1 MVLAQSYLQGQA
13 SPFDGVLE
21 AYGQGQV
28 LRQNRDLLQA
38 NQAEQ
43 ARKIQAQQQLEQLDW
58 NDMGAVRRVVAQFPE
73 YTKGAKDYY
82 DALEQ
87 KEQQSMLFDMSTSIS
102 ALGSERPDLAVQKMR
117 DKAAAYNDMGL
128 PDKAEEYSQM
138 AEWMATDP
146 QSARKSLLMNYSLLA
161 GKDAGAAYDS
171 YSGANI
177 AEDAAPVDR
186 AKTQAETD
194 ELTTLTPLT
203 GKKIEA
209 ETVDSLAG
217 AKQKIATANN
227 YDAKTTETLTLLP
240 HEQARVDSA
249 TSLNTANAGYVA
261 TKAEDI
267 PIARADAQ
275 AQQAV
280 TNQLSQLRLQLQS
293 EANQVN
299 RDRLGVQIK
308 NLEFKQAQYAAG
320 LTTKQIAT
328 NQKNQERLAQYE
340 SQKEGLAQSRA
351 TITRLLNNK
360 GAMYGLFGGGAV
372 GPIAGKVPSVRAA
385 TKAFE
390 KDIETLKSQVFLTQ
404 VEKMRGLGALTDF
417 EGKKLET
424 AIASLDL
431 DMGEKEMM
439 RNLAIIHDS
448 TKLAEE
454 RLGTKYKDLLGEVST
469 NQTGSTVGRSYMQYA
484 Y

>member
-1 MVLAQSYLQGQA
+1 MQLAQSYLQGMG

-28 LRQNRDLLQA
+28 LRQNRDTLQA
-38 NQAEQ
+38 QQAEQ
-43 ARKIQAQQQLEQLDW
+43 ARKIQAQQALETIDW
-58 NDMGAVRRVVAQFPE
+58 NDQQAVAQVVAQFPE
-73 YTKGAKDYY
+73 YTKGAQDYY
-82 DALEQ
+82 SNMEA
-87 KEQQSMLFDMSTSIS
+87 KEQQAMLFDMSTSIS
-102 ALGSERPDLAVQKMR
+102 ALSSERPDIAVQNMR
-117 DKAAAYNDMGL
+117 DKAAAYNDAGM
-128 PDKAEEYSQM
+128 PEKAEEYSQM
-138 AEWMATDP
+138 AEWMARDP
-146 QSARKSLLMNYSLLA
+146 QSARKALMMQYAVLSPE
-161 GKDAGAAYDS
+161 K
-171 YSGANI
+171 SGANFKAYTDSEI
-177 AEDAAPVDR
+177 AEDAAPIDR
-186 AKTQAETD
+186 AKTQADTA
-194 ELTTLTPLT
+194 
-203 GKKIEA
+203 GVYASAKK
-209 ETVDSLAG
+209 D
-217 AKQKIATANN
+217 IATATNL
-227 YDAKTTETLTLLP
+227 DGKTIETATLLP
-240 HEQARVDSA
+240 HEQARIDSA
-249 TSLNTANAGYVA
+249 TNLNTANAGLAA
-261 TKAEDI
+261 TRATDI

-275 AQQAV
+275 AQQEV
-280 TNQLSQLRLQLQS
+280 SNQLAQLKIQLQS
-293 EANQVN
+293 ESNQVQ
-299 RDRLGVQIK
+299 RERLGIQIK
-308 NLEFKQAQYAAG
+308 NLEFKQAQYEAG

-372 GPIAGKVPSVRAA
+372 GPIAGKVPSIRAA

-431 DMGEKEMM
+431 DMGEKDMM

>member
-1 MVLAQSYLQGQA
+1 MQLAQSYLQGMG

-28 LRQNRDLLQA
+28 LRQNRDTLQA
-38 NQAEQ
+38 EQAEQ
-43 ARKIQAQQQLEQLDW
+43 ARKIAAQQQLEQLDW
-58 NDMGAVRRVVAQFPE
+58 NDQSAIAQVVAQFPE

-102 ALGSERPDLAVQKMR
+102 ALGSDRPDLAVQKMR

-128 PDKAEEYSQM
+128 PDKAEEYSMM

-146 QSARKSLLMNYSLLA
+146 QSARKALLMNYSLLA

-171 YSGANI
+171 YSGAGI
-177 AEDAAPVDR
+177 AEEAAPVDR
-186 AKTQAETD
+186 AKTQAEID
-194 ELTTLTPLT
+194 ELTTLTPLNAN
-203 GKKIEA
+203 KVEA
-209 ETVDSLAG
+209 ETVDAYAG
-217 AKQKIATANN
+217 AKQKIAA
-227 YDAKTTETLTLLP
+227 AGKLGAETTEINEMLP
-240 HEQARVDSA
+240 YKQAESGSRS
-249 TSLNTANAGYVA
+249 SLNTANSTLAA
-261 TKAEDI
+261 TRATDI

-275 AQQAV
+275 AQQEV
-280 TNQLSQLRLQLQS
+280 NNQLAQLKIQLQS
-293 EANQVN
+293 ESNQVQ
-299 RDRLGVQIK
+299 RERLGIQIK
-308 NLEFKQAQYAAG
+308 NLEFKQAQYEAG

-372 GPIAGKVPSVRAA
+372 GPIAGKVPSIRAA

-431 DMGEKEMM
+431 DMGEKDMM